1 MSTTP
6 LIEALERQ
14 EQALVFDVFNE
25 ETAYEVGCA
34 LRELAASRQAP
45 VVIDI
50 RTSDRRFFFAALP
63 GSAPTND
70 HWARRKGNMTLRMH
84 CSSWLAAERMEA
96 AGEPPGPDFGLDPL
110 EFAAHGGGFPVRLR
124 NVGVVGVVAAI
135 SVSGLPSRDDHG
147 LIVIALSRHLGVDN
161 IDLDTLFEGSN

>member
-1 MSTTP
+1 VSTTP

-14 EQALVFDVFNE
+14 EQALVFDVFTE

-96 AGEPPGPDFGLDPL
+96 AGEPPGPEFGLDPL
-110 EFAAHGGGFPVRLR
+110 EFAPHGGSFPVRVR
-124 NVGVVGVVAAI
+124 NVGVVAAI
-135 SVSGLPSRDDHG
+135 SVSGLPSQDDHG
-147 LIVIALSRHLGVDN
+147 LIVAVLSRHLGVNN
-161 IDLDTLFEGSN
+161 IDLDILLESLD